1 MLPVAAPYGSNATL
15 NEHWKQ
21 MSHLAGVSE
30 CHLRERSCIFGHYV
44 SPTLEKA

>member
-1 MLPVAAPYGSNATL
+1 MLPVAAPSGSKVTL

-30 CHLRERSCIFGHYV
+30 CQPRERSCIFGHYA
-44 SPTLEKA
+44 SPTLAKA